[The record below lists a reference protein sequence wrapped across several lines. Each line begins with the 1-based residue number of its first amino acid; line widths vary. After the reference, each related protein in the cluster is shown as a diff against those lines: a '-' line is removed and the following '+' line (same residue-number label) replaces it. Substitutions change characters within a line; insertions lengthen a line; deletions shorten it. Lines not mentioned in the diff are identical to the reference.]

1 MYHNISKIIG
11 MVGGMVE
18 GMVGG
23 MVEGTISFY
32 LTTLGFLVRH

>member
-1 MYHNISKIIG
+1 MYHNISKII
-11 MVGGMVE
+11 

>member
-11 MVGGMVE
+11 MVGGMV
-18 GMVGG
+18 GG

-32 LTTLGFLVRH
+32 ITTLGFLVRH

>member
-11 MVGGMVE
+11 MVG

>member
-18 GMVGG
+18 GMV
-23 MVEGTISFY
+23 EGTISFY

>member
-11 MVGGMVE
+11 TVG

>member
-11 MVGGMVE
+11 MVGGTVG

>member
-11 MVGGMVE
+11 TVG

-23 MVEGTISFY
+23 MVGGTISFY

>member
-11 MVGGMVE
+11 TVGGTVGGMV
-18 GMVGG
+18 G
-23 MVEGTISFY
+23 GTISFY